1 VRHSAPLRMVP
12 ALEEPRTLPEPEVA
26 SRTLASGLRVIAV
39 RRGTV
44 PLVEVR
50 LRVPFAGNQVTKDGP
65 GDEVPRAAVLANTL
79 LSGTAEHTNVELAA
93 ALQTIGGGLSVG
105 VDPDRL
111 VVSGNT
117 LSDGLGR
124 LLEVLAEVLIGATYP
139 EKEVRTESDR
149 LADRIQIA
157 FSQPAQ
163 AVRRALLRRVYGD
176 HPYAV
181 ETPEPD
187 EVRAVGRDALQ
198 ALHAE
203 RVLPAGSVLVLV
215 GAVDPTAAL
224 DLVDAALRSWSPTG
238 VAHKTPPAPPLTP
251 GPLLLVD
258 RPGSVQSSVRLAL
271 PAVPR
276 AHSEYAAFQLA
287 NLIFGGYFSSRL
299 VENIREDKGY
309 TYSPHSSVD
318 HSAAGSITLVSA
330 DVATE
335 VTAPAMLE
343 IGYELGRI
351 ATLPPTSEELE
362 QARQYAI
369 GTLALSVSS
378 QAGLANMLIA
388 LAGTGLDI
396 DWLAEHPRRLAKVTL
411 DEVAAAAAGY
421 LAPSGGVT
429 VLLGDASQVT
439 GPLGALGPVARS

>member
-1 VRHSAPLRMVP
+1 MSPSHAAPRRTVP
-12 ALEEPRTLPEPEVA
+12 GLEEPRALPEPEVA
-26 SRTLASGLRVIAV
+26 ERTLTSGLRVVAV

-44 PLVEVR
+44 PLVELR
-50 LRVPFAGNQVTKDGP
+50 LRIPFAGAAAGAD
-65 GDEVPRAAVLANTL
+65 VPVSAVLANTL
-79 LSGTAEHTNVELAA
+79 LSGTDAHTNVELAA
-93 ALQTIGGGLSVG
+93 ELQKIGGGLSVG

-124 LLEVLAEVLIGATYP
+124 LLEILNEVLSSATYP
-139 EKEVRTESDR
+139 EREVRTEGDR

-157 FSQPAQ
+157 FSQPGQ
-163 AVRRALLRRVYGD
+163 AVRRALLRRVYGS

-187 EVRAVGRDALQ
+187 EVRAIESSAVQ

-203 RVLPAGSVLVLV
+203 RVLPVGSVLVLV
-215 GAVDPTAAL
+215 GNIEPAATL
-224 DLVDAALRSWSPTG
+224 DLVENALGGWSPTG
-238 VAHKTPPAPPLTP
+238 SAHRTPPTPPLTV

-258 RPGSVQSSVRLAL
+258 RPGSVQSSLRMAL
-271 PAVPR
+271 PALPR
-276 AHSEYAAFQLA
+276 AHADYAAFQLA

-318 HSAAGSITLVSA
+318 HSAAGSLTLVSA

-343 IGYELGRI
+343 IQYELGRM
-351 ATLPPTSEELE
+351 ATLPPTAEELE

-378 QAGLANMLIA
+378 QAGLAGMLIA
-388 LAGTGLDI
+388 LAGTGLDLS
-396 DWLAEHPRRLAKVTL
+396 WLAEHPIRLAKVTL
-411 DEVAAAAAGY
+411 DEVAAAAASH

-429 VLLGDASQVT
+429 VVLGDAGLVA
-439 GPLGALGPVARS
+439 GPLGALGAVERS

>member
-1 VRHSAPLRMVP
+1 MSPSHAAVNRPVP
-12 ALEEPRTLPEPEVA
+12 DLEEPRALPEPEVA
-26 SRTLASGLRVIAV
+26 ERTLSSGLKVVAV

-44 PLVEVR
+44 PLVELR
-50 LRVPFAGNQVTKDGP
+50 LRVPFAGADDDVS
-65 GDEVPRAAVLANTL
+65 VAAVLANTL
-79 LSGTAEHTNVELAA
+79 LSGTSAHTNVQLAA
-93 ALQTIGGGLSVG
+93 ELQTIGGGLSVG

-117 LSDGLGR
+117 LADGLGR
-124 LLEVLAEVLIGATYP
+124 LLEMLNEVLTTATYP
-139 EKEVRTESDR
+139 EREVRTERDR

-163 AVRRALLRRVYGD
+163 AVRRALLRRVYGS
-176 HPYAV
+176 HPYAI

-187 EVRAVGRDALQ
+187 QVRAIESPSLQ

-215 GAVDPTAAL
+215 GSIDPAATL
-224 DLVDAALRSWSPTG
+224 DLVERTLGDWAPTG
-238 VAHKTPPAPPLTP
+238 SAHRTPPAPALTT

-258 RPGSVQSSVRLAL
+258 RPGSVQSSLRVAL
-271 PAVPR
+271 PALPR
-276 AHSEYAAFQLA
+276 ANPEYAAFQLA

-318 HSAAGSITLVSA
+318 HSAAGSMTLVGA

-335 VTAPAMLE
+335 VTAPALLE
-343 IGYELGRI
+343 IEYELGRI
-351 ATLPPTSEELE
+351 ATLPPTAEELE

-378 QAGLANMLIA
+378 QAGLAGMLIA
-388 LAGTGLDI
+388 LAGTGLDLN
-396 DWLAEHPRRLAKVTL
+396 WLAEHPIRLAKVTL
-411 DEVAAAAAGY
+411 EEVAAAASAY

-429 VLLGDASQVT
+429 VVLGDAGVVA
-439 GPLGALGPVARS
+439 GPLGALGAVDRS

>member
-1 VRHSAPLRMVP
+1 MSPSHAAPRRSVP
-12 ALEEPRTLPEPEVA
+12 DLEEPRALPEPEIA
-26 SRTLASGLRVIAV
+26 ERTLASGLRVVAV

-44 PLVEVR
+44 PLVELR
-50 LRVPFAGNQVTKDGP
+50 LRIPFAGASA
-65 GDEVPRAAVLANTL
+65 GDEVSVSAVLANAL
-79 LSGTAEHTNVELAA
+79 LSGTDTHTNVELAA
-93 ALQTIGGGLSVG
+93 DLQKIGGGLSVG

-124 LLEVLAEVLIGATYP
+124 LLELLNEVLTTATYP
-139 EKEVRTESDR
+139 EREVRTERDR

-163 AVRRALLRRVYGD
+163 AVRRALLRRVYGS

-181 ETPEPD
+181 ETPEP
-187 EVRAVGRDALQ
+187 EQVRAIESAALRT
-198 ALHAE
+198 LHAE

-215 GAVDPTAAL
+215 GNIDPAASL
-224 DLVDAALRSWSPTG
+224 DLVESALSGWSPTG
-238 VAHKTPPAPPLTP
+238 SAHRTPPTPPLTV

-258 RPGSVQSSVRLAL
+258 RPGSVQSSLRVAL
-271 PAVPR
+271 PALPR
-276 AHSEYAAFQLA
+276 GHADYAAFQLA

-309 TYSPHSSVD
+309 TYSPHSGVD
-318 HSAAGSITLVSA
+318 HSAAGSMTLVSA

-335 VTAPAMLE
+335 VTAPALLE
-343 IGYELGRI
+343 IQYELGRM
-351 ATLPPTSEELE
+351 ATLPPTAEELE

-369 GTLALSVSS
+369 GTLALSISS
-378 QAGLANMLIA
+378 QAGLAGMLIA
-388 LAGTGLDI
+388 LAGTGLDLE
-396 DWLAEHPRRLAKVTL
+396 WLAEHPIRLAKVTL
-411 DEVAAAAAGY
+411 EEVAAAAASH

-429 VLLGDASQVT
+429 VVLGDAGLVA
-439 GPLGALGPVARS
+439 GPLGALGAVDRS

>member
-1 VRHSAPLRMVP
+1 VSPQHAAPRRTVP
-12 ALEEPRTLPEPEVA
+12 ALEEPRALPEPEVA
-26 SRTLASGLRVIAV
+26 ERTLATGLRVVAV

-44 PLVEVR
+44 PLVELR
-50 LRVPFAGNQVTKDGP
+50 LRIPFAGEAAGED
-65 GDEVPRAAVLANTL
+65 VPVSAVLANTL
-79 LSGTAEHTNVELAA
+79 LSGTDSHSNVELAA
-93 ALQTIGGGLSVG
+93 ELQKIGGGLSVG
-105 VDPDRL
+105 ADPDRL

-124 LLEVLAEVLIGATYP
+124 LLELLNEVLTSATYP
-139 EKEVRTESDR
+139 EREVGTERER

-163 AVRRALLRRVYGD
+163 LVRRALLRRIYGS

-181 ETPEPD
+181 ETPEPS
-187 EVRAVGRDALQ
+187 EVRAVESPAVR

-215 GAVDPTAAL
+215 GNVDPAATL
-224 DLVDAALRSWSPTG
+224 DLVENALGGWAPTG
-238 VAHKTPPAPPLTP
+238 SAHRTPAVPPLTA

-258 RPGSVQSSVRLAL
+258 RPGSVQSSLRVAL
-271 PAVPR
+271 PALPR
-276 AHSEYAAFQLA
+276 AHPDYAAFQLA
-287 NLIFGGYFSSRL
+287 NLVFGGYFSSRL

-318 HSAAGSITLVSA
+318 HSAAGSVTLVSA

-335 VTAPAMLE
+335 VTAPALLE
-343 IGYELGRI
+343 IEYELGRI
-351 ATLPPTSEELE
+351 ATLPPTAEELE

-378 QAGLANMLIA
+378 QAGLAGMLTA
-388 LAGTGLDI
+388 LAGTGLDLG
-396 DWLAEHPRRLAKVTL
+396 WLAEHPIRLAKVTL
-411 DEVAAAAAGY
+411 EEVAAAAAGH

-429 VLLGDASQVT
+429 VVLGDADVVA
-439 GPLGALGPVARS
+439 GPLGALGPVERS

>member
-1 VRHSAPLRMVP
+1 MSPQHSAPHRAVP
-12 ALEEPRTLPEPEVA
+12 ALEEPRALPEPEVA
-26 SRTLASGLRVIAV
+26 ERTLPSGLRVVAV

-44 PLVEVR
+44 PLVELR
-50 LRVPFAGNQVTKDGP
+50 LRIPFAGAAAGEDSSVG
-65 GDEVPRAAVLANTL
+65 AVLANTVT
-79 LSGTAEHTNVELAA
+79 SGTDTHTNVELAA
-93 ALQTIGGGLSVG
+93 ELQKIGGGLSVG

-124 LLEVLAEVLIGATYP
+124 LLEILNEVLTTATYP
-139 EKEVRTESDR
+139 EREVRTERDR

-163 AVRRALLRRVYGD
+163 AVRRALLRRVYGT

-181 ETPEPD
+181 ETPEPA
-187 EVRAVGRDALQ
+187 EVRAIEAPAVR

-215 GAVDPTAAL
+215 GNIDPAATL
-224 DLVDAALRSWSPTG
+224 DLVERTLGGWSPTG
-238 VAHKTPPAPPLTP
+238 SAHRTPPTPPLTP

-258 RPGSVQSSVRLAL
+258 RPGSVQSSLRVAL
-271 PAVPR
+271 PALPR
-276 AHSEYAAFQLA
+276 AHPDYAAFQLA
-287 NLIFGGYFSSRL
+287 NLVFGGYFSSRL

-318 HSAAGSITLVSA
+318 HSAAGSITLVGA

-335 VTAPAMLE
+335 VTAPALLE
-343 IGYELGRI
+343 IQYELGRI
-351 ATLPPTSEELE
+351 ATLPPTADELE

-378 QAGLANMLIA
+378 QAGLAGMLIA
-388 LAGTGLDI
+388 LAGTGLDLE
-396 DWLAEHPRRLAKVTL
+396 WLSEHPVRLAKVTL
-411 DEVAAAAAGY
+411 DEVAAAAASH

-429 VLLGDASQVT
+429 VVLGDAGAVA
-439 GPLGALGPVARS
+439 GPLGALGAIDRP

>member
-1 VRHSAPLRMVP
+1 VRHSAPLREVP
-12 ALEEPRTLPEPEVA
+12 ALTEPRTLPEPEVA
-26 SRTLASGLRVIAV
+26 ERTLPSGLRVIAV

-50 LRVPFAGNQVTKDGP
+50 LRVPFAGHEA
-65 GDEVPRAAVLANTL
+65 GDDVPRAAVLANTL
-79 LSGTAEHTNVELAA
+79 MSGTAQHTNVQLAA
-93 ALQTIGGGLSVG
+93 ELQTIGGGLSVG

-117 LSDGLGR
+117 LADGLGR
-124 LLEVLAEVLIGATYP
+124 LLEVLAEVLTGATYP
-139 EKEVRTESDR
+139 EREVRTESDR

-163 AVRRALLRRVYGD
+163 AVRRALLRRIYGD

-181 ETPEPD
+181 ETPEPA
-187 EVRAVGRDALQ
+187 EVRAVGQ
-198 ALHAE
+198 AAVQELHSE

-215 GAVDPTAAL
+215 GAVDPAASL
-224 DLVDAALRSWSPTG
+224 DLVEAALSSWSPTG
-238 VAHKTPPAPPLTP
+238 TAHRTPPVPALTT

-258 RPGSVQSSVRLAL
+258 RPGSVQSSIRVAL
-271 PAVPR
+271 PALPR
-276 AHSEYAAFQLA
+276 AHPEYAAFQLA

-309 TYSPHSSVD
+309 TYSPHSTVD
-318 HSAAGSITLVSA
+318 HSAAGSLTLVSA

-335 VTAPAMLE
+335 VTAPALLE
-343 IGYELGRI
+343 IAYELGKI
-351 ATLPPTSEELE
+351 ATLPPTGDELE

-369 GTLALSVSS
+369 GTLALSISS
-378 QAGLANMLIA
+378 QGGLANMLVA
-388 LAGTGLDI
+388 LAGTGLEI
-396 DWLAEHPRRLAKVTL
+396 DWLAEHPSRLAKVTL

-429 VLLGDASQVT
+429 VVLGDAGQVV
-439 GPLGALGPVARS
+439 GPLGALGPIDRS